1 MGRPSLATWLC
12 GKWWTPNITDYSPNK
27 EEIQICSE
35 NCPCWHHLHF
45 FPSLRGLPT
54 LLGIMLGIKNAII
67 KKAWSLSMRRRQDKG
82 IANSPGLGVEHFCL
96 LIPAHLIDL
105 LYKSTLCQLAWRAG
119 WRGLGPRVG
128 KGHRTLHR
136 KPVGLGP
143 GRREILS
150 AQLDR
155 TFTSGTIAGPGRG
168 DADFPRAL
176 HVNPP
181 HQIQPLGA

>member
-1 MGRPSLATWLC
+1 MPHVRVPGPQRVEAAWLEREGFSGSAFMGRAS
-12 GKWWTPNITDYSPNK
+12 
-27 EEIQICSE
+27 
-35 NCPCWHHLHF
+35 
-45 FPSLRGLPT
+45 
-54 LLGIMLGIKNAII
+54 
-67 KKAWSLSMRRRQDKG
+67 
-82 IANSPGLGVEHFCL
+82 
-96 LIPAHLIDL
+96 DL

>member
-105 LYKSTLCQLAWRAG
+105 VFAGQRKANATEEKLTWAFCLEICVHITCTPCVSYK
-119 WRGLGPRVG
+119 
-128 KGHRTLHR
+128 
-136 KPVGLGP
+136 
-143 GRREILS
+143 
-150 AQLDR
+150 
-155 TFTSGTIAGPGRG
+155 
-168 DADFPRAL
+168 
-176 HVNPP
+176 
-181 HQIQPLGA
+181 